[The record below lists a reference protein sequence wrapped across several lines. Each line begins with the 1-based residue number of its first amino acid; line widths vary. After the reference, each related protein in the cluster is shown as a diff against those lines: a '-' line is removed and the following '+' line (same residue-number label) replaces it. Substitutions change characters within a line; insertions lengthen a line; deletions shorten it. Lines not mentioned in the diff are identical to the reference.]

1 MTITDKLQRVLNSA
15 ARLITAT
22 GKFDRGLSQLLHD
35 DLHWLDVP
43 QRVQYKLA
51 VMVHR
56 CLGRRAPSYLAD
68 YCVPVSTVPGRQH
81 LRSASRRQLIVPR
94 VRRSTFGARA
104 FAIAGPTVWNS
115 LPDSLRDP
123 AVGPDQ
129 FRRDLKRIYLS
140 DTASR
145 LAHYRCFRVMRYTN
159 RHFTYLLTYPLHLT
173 PPCTQ

>member
-1 MTITDKLQRVLNSA
+1 MVNFGAKRPNVKVIRGPLGRVAFLVSTVCVHEKTKPT
-15 ARLITAT
+15 TA
-22 GKFDRGLSQLLHD
+22 FLVSSSQ
-35 DLHWLDVP
+35 
-43 QRVQYKLA
+43 LA

-81 LRSASRRQLIVPR
+81 MRSASRRQLIVPR

-104 FAIAGPTVWNS
+104 FAIVGPTVWNS

-129 FRRDLKRIYLS
+129 F
-140 DTASR
+140 
-145 LAHYRCFRVMRYTN
+145 
-159 RHFTYLLTYPLHLT
+159 
-173 PPCTQ
+173 